1 MNSSTGS
8 ELRVMSGMRPTGAL
22 HLGHYRGVLKNW
34 LKLQHE
40 YDCTFVA
47 VDWHAL
53 TTHYEDPQDI
63 QKNVFEMVID
73 WLAVGISPSQ
83 AHIAVQS
90 KVPEIAELHLLL
102 SMVTPLG
109 WLERVPTYK
118 EQKEK
123 LKERDLNT
131 YGFLGYPLLQAAD
144 ILVYNAD
151 LVPVG
156 EDQVPHIEM
165 AREIARRFNYVFGRE
180 PDFEA
185 KAEAAVKKLGGKN
198 ARVYRDLRRQFNQE
212 GNEEALAKARAMLLE
227 NQNITKGDRERL
239 LGYLA
244 GIGRTILHEPDVLLT
259 ETPKVIGL
267 DGQKMSKSYNNTI
280 ALREEPEVVEQ
291 KMRTMPTDPA
301 RVRRTDPGNP
311 EKCPVWDFHKVYSS
325 EETRKWVWEGCT
337 TAGIGC
343 IECKMCVIE
352 KVNEELEPIR
362 ERAKEYEQDPDL
374 LRSIVT
380 DGSEAARA
388 IAKETLEE
396 VRSAIGIN
404 YR

>member
-1 MNSSTGS
+1 
-8 ELRVMSGMRPTGAL
+8 MSGMRPTGSL
-22 HLGHYRGVLKNW
+22 HLGHYHGVLKNW

-40 YDCTFVA
+40 YQCFFSV

-63 QKNVFEMVID
+63 QKNVWEMVID
-73 WLAVGISPSQ
+73 WLAVGINPNQ
-83 AHIAVQS
+83 ATLLIQS
-90 KVPEIAELHLLL
+90 KVPEIAELHLLM
-102 SMVTPLG
+102 SMVVPVG

-123 LKERDLNT
+123 LKDRDLST
-131 YGFLGYPLLQAAD
+131 YGFLGYPVLQTAD
-144 ILVYNAD
+144 ILVFNAD

-165 AREIARRFNYVFGRE
+165 SRELARRFNHVFGSE
-180 PDFEA
+180 PGFKE
-185 KAEAAVKKLGGKN
+185 KAEAALKKFGSKN
-198 ARVYRDLRRQFNQE
+198 ARMYAELRRQYTE
-212 GNEEALAKARAMLLE
+212 KGDEAALEKARAMLHE

-244 GIGRTILHEPDVLLT
+244 GSGRTILHEPQVLLT
-259 ETPKVIGL
+259 ETPKVTGL
-267 DGQKMSKSYNNTI
+267 DGQKMSKSYGNTI
-280 ALREEPEVVEQ
+280 ALREEPEVLEK

-311 EKCPVWDFHKVYSS
+311 EKCPVWDFHKMYSD
-325 EETRKWVWEGCT
+325 EDAKKWVWEGCT

-343 IECKMCVIE
+343 IDCKMSVV
-352 KVNEELEPIR
+352 KRVQAELEPIR
-362 ERAKEYEQDPDL
+362 ERAREYEDNPGL
-374 LRSIVT
+374 VRSILV

-388 IAKETLEE
+388 VAKETLDE
-396 VRSAIGIN
+396 VRQAVGIN

>member
-1 MNSSTGS
+1 MNSVTG
-8 ELRVMSGMRPTGAL
+8 EHHRVMSGMRPTGAL

-40 YDCTFVA
+40 YECTFVV

-73 WLAVGISPSQ
+73 WLAVGINPAQ
-83 AHIAVQS
+83 ANIAVQS

-180 PDFEA
+180 DDFET
-185 KAEAAVKKLGGKN
+185 KAESAVRKLGGKN
-198 ARVYRDLRRQFNQE
+198 GKLYRELRRQYTQE
-212 GNEEALAKARAMLLE
+212 GNEEALAKARALLSE
-227 NQNITKGDRERL
+227 NQNVTKGDRERL

-244 GIGRTILHEPDVLLT
+244 GIGRTILNEPQPLLT

-267 DGQKMSKSYNNTI
+267 DGQKMSKSYGNTI
-280 ALREEPEVVEQ
+280 ALREEPESVEQ

-301 RVRRTDPGNP
+301 RVRRNDPGNP
-311 EKCPVWDFHKVYSS
+311 EKCPVWEFHKVYSD

-343 IECKMCVIE
+343 IECKQCVIS

-362 ERAKEYEQDPDL
+362 ERAKKFEEDPDL
-374 LRSIVT
+374 VRAIIT
-380 DGSEAARA
+380 DGSEAARDMA
-388 IAKETLEE
+388 RETMEE
-396 VRSAIGIN
+396 VRQAVGIN

>member
-1 MNSSTGS
+1 MNTLVGTN
-8 ELRVMSGMRPTGAL
+8 LRVMSGMRPTGML
-22 HLGHYRGVLKNW
+22 HLGHYHGVLKNW

-40 YDCTFVA
+40 YQCFFTV

-63 QKNVFEMVID
+63 QKSVWDMVID
-73 WLAVGISPSQ
+73 WLAVGINPNQ
-83 AHIAVQS
+83 ATLLIQS
-90 KVPEIAELHLLL
+90 KVPEIAELHLLM

-123 LKERDLNT
+123 LKERDLST
-131 YGFLGYPLLQAAD
+131 YGFLGYPLLQTAD
-144 ILVYNAD
+144 IVVFNAD

-156 EDQVPHIEM
+156 EDQVPHIEL
-165 AREIARRFNYVFGRE
+165 ARELARRFNHVFGSE
-180 PDFEA
+180 PGFKE
-185 KAEAAVKKLGGKN
+185 KAEAAVKKLGSRNGKLY
-198 ARVYRDLRRQFNQE
+198 AELRRRYTEQ
-212 GNEEALAKARAMLLE
+212 GDDAALEQARAMLNE

-244 GIGRTILHEPDVLLT
+244 GSARTVLHEPQSLLT

-267 DGQKMSKSYNNTI
+267 DGQKMSKSYGNTI
-280 ALREEPEVVEQ
+280 ALREDPEVIEK

-311 EKCPVWDFHKVYSS
+311 EKCPVWDFHKMYSD
-325 EETRKWVWEGCT
+325 EDAKKWVWEGCT

-343 IECKMCVIE
+343 IECKMCVVE
-352 KVNEELEPIR
+352 RVQAELEPIR
-362 ERAKEYEQDPDL
+362 ERAKEYEENPDIV
-374 LRSIVT
+374 RSIMI
-380 DGSEAARA
+380 DGSENARA
-388 IAKETLEE
+388 VAKETMEE
-396 VRSAIGIN
+396 VRQAIGIN